1 MDVAVPARWRPARD
15 QPTARAARE
24 PRQADDDERGRDPQ
38 LLRAR
43 VPRESRCAAGPGTL
57 PGRLVRA
64 DQTWTLS
71 SLLRRILRDEPFG
84 DDRLGRCDATRKV
97 SGMAKYRRRRRLDG
111 FVWAEAVSATALRF
125 VPQDRR
131 NGTLP
136 RARRAF
142 RQTGSIAGWA
152 NRDCRRELHPR
163 IYPRS
168 EGEDRGELRTDHAQL
183 HGAAER
189 GGNSATRRLH

>member
-43 VPRESRCAAGPGTL
+43 VPRESRCAARPGAL
-57 PGRLVRA
+57 PSRLVRA

-71 SLLRRILRDEPFG
+71 SLLRRILRDEPFW
-84 DDRLGRCDATRKV
+84 DDRLGRGDAAPGV
-97 SGMAKYRRRRRLDG
+97 SDMARGRRRRRLDG
-111 FVWAEAVSATALRF
+111 FVGAETVSATALRH

-131 NGTLP
+131 DGTLP
-136 RARRAF
+136 GARRF
-142 RQTGSIAGWA
+142 FLQTGCIPGPTIFP
-152 NRDCRRELHPR
+152 CTP
-163 IYPRS
+163 P
-168 EGEDRGELRTDHAQL
+168 
-183 HGAAER
+183 
-189 GGNSATRRLH
+189 